1 MKWLELAV
9 WSIALIVV
17 SYNYYYEKKFFKEEG
32 RDERGD
38 VIKGLS
44 SRLSF
49 SYVSM
54 LISLLILSDIFFHFP
69 PHIYKLLVAVILIAT
84 NIVSFV
90 TLSRIRKTY

>member
-9 WSIALIVV
+9 WSIALVV
-17 SYNYYYEKKFFKEEG
+17 TSYNLYYDKKFFKEEG
-32 RDERGD
+32 MDERGD

-54 LISLLILSDIFFHFP
+54 LISLLILSDIFFQFP
-69 PHIYKLLVAVILIAT
+69 LHIYKLLVAVILIVS
-84 NIVSFV
+84 NVVSFV
-90 TLSRIRKTY
+90 TMSRIRKNY